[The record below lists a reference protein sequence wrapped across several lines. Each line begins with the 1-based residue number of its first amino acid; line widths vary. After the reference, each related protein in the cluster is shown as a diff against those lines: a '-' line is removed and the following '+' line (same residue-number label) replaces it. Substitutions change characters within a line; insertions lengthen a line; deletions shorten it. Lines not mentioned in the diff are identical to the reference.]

1 MSTVQAQEAIRARAR
16 ELLESGEVATFIG
29 WEAGRFENQTTPLV
43 TTRAADADKLVFNEY
58 CVNTLAKYTRDV
70 VARGKVGLVVRGCDS
85 RGIVRLIEDKV
96 VRREDVYLI
105 GAGCPGVLDRKT
117 GEPLK
122 KCRECRHNNPVLCDE
137 MAGEAVEKAVPAP
150 AERFAEVR
158 EVETLSA
165 AERSRYF
172 ESVYAKCIRCYACR
186 DVCPCCTCRECFVD
200 ARRENWVGKQNNV
213 AENRFYG
220 LTRVMHIGDRCI
232 ECGECERACPMGL
245 PLMKLNRKVI
255 CDMNELFGEFE
266 SSMALGAGPEPLIS
280 YRLDDR
286 EEFM

>member
-1 MSTVQAQEAIRARAR
+1 MTVQDTIRARAK

-43 TTRAADADKLVFNEY
+43 ISDAADADKLVFNEY
-58 CVNTLAKYTRDV
+58 CVNTLAKYARDV
-70 VARGKVGLVVRGCDS
+70 VARGKVALVVRGCDS
-85 RGIVRLIEDKV
+85 RGIIRLITDKV
-96 VRREDVYLI
+96 INREDVYLI
-105 GAGCPGVLDRKT
+105 GVGCPGVVDRKT

-122 KCRECRHNNPVLCDE
+122 KCAECRHNNPPLFDE
-137 MAGEAVEKAVPAP
+137 MAGDPIERPVP
-150 AERFAEVR
+150 EDRFAEVLA
-158 EVETLSA
+158 VEA
-165 AERSRYF
+165 MPQAERSRYF

-200 ARRENWVGKQNNV
+200 QRREGWVGKQNNV

-232 ECGECERACPMGL
+232 ECGECERACPMDL

-255 CDMNELFGEFE
+255 HDLNDLFGEFE
-266 SSMALGAGPEPLIS
+266 SAMDLDGAPEPLIV
-280 YRLDDR
+280 YDLGDR

>member
-1 MSTVQAQEAIRARAR
+1 MTAQDTIRSRAK
-16 ELLESGEVATFIG
+16 ELLESGQVATFIG

-43 TTRAADADKLVFNEY
+43 ITDAADADKLVYNEY

-70 VARGKVGLVVRGCDS
+70 VSRGKVGLVVRGCDS
-85 RGIVRLIEDKV
+85 RGIIRLVADKV
-96 VRREDVYLI
+96 IKREDVYLI
-105 GAGCPGVLDRKT
+105 GAGCPGMKDRKT
-117 GEPLK
+117 GELLK
-122 KCRECRHNNPVLCDE
+122 KCAECRHNNPLECDE
-137 MAGEAVEKAVPAP
+137 MAGDPVEKPIPDA

-158 EVETLSA
+158 EVEA
-165 AERSRYF
+165 MAQPERSRYF

-232 ECGECERACPMGL
+232 ECGECERVCPMDL

-255 CDMNELFGEFE
+255 QDMNDLFGEFE
-266 SSMALGAGPEPLIS
+266 SSLSLEDTSEPLIE
-280 YRLDDR
+280 YRLDDV

>member
-1 MSTVQAQEAIRARAR
+1 MMSVQETLQTRAK

-43 TTRAADADKLVFNEY
+43 ITSAADAEKLVFNEY
-58 CVNTLAKYTRDV
+58 CVNTLAKYVRDV
-70 VARGKVGLVVRGCDS
+70 MSRGKVGLVVRGCDS
-85 RGIVRLIEDKV
+85 RGIVRLVIDAVIK
-96 VRREDVYLI
+96 REDVYLI
-105 GAGCPGVLDRKT
+105 GVGCAGMRDRKT
-117 GEPLK
+117 GELLK
-122 KCRECRHNNPVLCDE
+122 KCAECRHGDPVEFDE
-137 MAGEAVEKAVPAP
+137 MIGEPAEKPVPAD
-150 AERFAEVR
+150 RFAEVA
-158 EVETLSA
+158 EVEAMSQD
-165 AERSRYF
+165 ERSRYF

-232 ECGECERACPMGL
+232 ECGECERACPMDL

-255 CDMNELFGEFE
+255 QDMNELFGEFE
-266 SSMALGAGPEPLIS
+266 SSMSIDEGPEPLIT
-280 YRLDDR
+280 YDLADR

>member
-1 MSTVQAQEAIRARAR
+1 MTAQDTIRSRAR

-43 TTRAADADKLVFNEY
+43 ISDPADADKLVYNEY
-58 CVNTLAKYTRDV
+58 CVNTLAKY
-70 VARGKVGLVVRGCDS
+70 VADLVSRGKVGLVVRGCES
-85 RGIVRLIEDKV
+85 RAIVRLIEDAV
-96 VRREDVYLI
+96 IRREDVHLI
-105 GAGCPGVLDRKT
+105 GAGCVGVLDRKS
-117 GEPLK
+117 GEMLK
-122 KCRECRHNNPVLCDE
+122 KCVECRHNNPVLCDE
-137 MAGEAVEKAVPAP
+137 MAGEKVDKPIPAP
-150 AERFAEVR
+150 EDRFAEVR
-158 EVETLSA
+158 EVEA
-165 AERSRYF
+165 MPQPERSRYF

-232 ECGECERACPMGL
+232 ECGECERVCPMDL

-255 CDMNELFGEFE
+255 QDMNELFGEFE
-266 SSMALGAGPEPLIS
+266 SSMEIGGPDEVLIT
-280 YRLDDR
+280 YDLDDR

>member
-1 MSTVQAQEAIRARAR
+1 MTAQDTIRARAK

-29 WEAGRFENQTTPLV
+29 WEAGRFQNQTTPLII
-43 TTRAADADKLVFNEY
+43 TDAADADKLVYNEY
-58 CVNTLAKYTRDV
+58 CVNTLAKYARDV
-70 VARGKVGLVVRGCDS
+70 IPRGKVGLVVRGCDS
-85 RGIVRLIEDKV
+85 RGIVRLVADQVIK
-96 VRREDVYLI
+96 REDVYLI
-105 GAGCPGVLDRKT
+105 GVGCPGMKDRKT
-117 GEPLK
+117 GELLK
-122 KCRECRHNNPVLCDE
+122 KCAECTHNNPLICDE
-137 MAGEAVEKAVPAP
+137 MAGEEAEKAVPAD
-150 AERFAEVR
+150 RFAEVA
-158 EVETLSA
+158 EVEAMTP
-165 AERSRYF
+165 AERTRYF

-232 ECGECERACPMGL
+232 ECGECERVCPMDL

-255 CDMNELFGEFE
+255 QDMNNRFGEFE
-266 SSMALGAGPEPLIS
+266 SALVISDEPSVLTT
-280 YRLDDR
+280 YELNDR

>member
-1 MSTVQAQEAIRARAR
+1 MTVQDTIRARAK

-43 TTRAADADKLVFNEY
+43 ITDAADAEKLIFNEY
-58 CVNTLAKYTRDV
+58 CVNTLAKYARDV
-70 VARGKVGLVVRGCDS
+70 VSRGKVGLVVRGCDS
-85 RGIVRLIEDKV
+85 RGIIRLIVDQV
-96 VRREDVYLI
+96 IRREDVYLI
-105 GAGCPGVLDRKT
+105 GVGCPGVIDRKT

-122 KCRECRHNNPVLCDE
+122 KCAECRHNNPPLYDE
-137 MAGEAVEKAVPAP
+137 MVGDPIERPVP
-150 AERFAEVR
+150 EDRFAEVLA
-158 EVETLSA
+158 VEA
-165 AERSRYF
+165 MPQPERSRYF

-200 ARRENWVGKQNNV
+200 QRREGWVGKQNNV

-232 ECGECERACPMGL
+232 ECGECERACPMDL

-255 CDMNELFGEFE
+255 HDLNDLFGEFE
-266 SSMALGAGPEPLIS
+266 SAMELDGAPEPLVV
-280 YRLDDR
+280 YDLGDR

>member
-1 MSTVQAQEAIRARAR
+1 MTAQDAIRARAK

-43 TTRAADADKLVFNEY
+43 ITDAADADKLVFNEY
-58 CVNTLAKYTRDV
+58 CVNTLAKYARDV
-70 VARGKVGLVVRGCDS
+70 MARGKVGLVVRGCDS
-85 RGIVRLIEDKV
+85 RGIVRLIADKV
-96 VRREDVYLI
+96 IDRDAVYLI
-105 GAGCPGVLDRKT
+105 GVGCPGMKDRKT
-117 GEPLK
+117 GEELK
-122 KCRECRHNNPVLCDE
+122 KCVECRRNNPVLCDE
-137 MAGEAVEKAVPAP
+137 MAGEEVDKPVAAD
-150 AERFAEVR
+150 RFAEVR
-158 EVETLSA
+158 AVEEMPQP
-165 AERSRYF
+165 ERSRYF

-200 ARRENWVGKQNNV
+200 QRRENWVGKQNNV

-232 ECGECERACPMGL
+232 ECGECERVCPMDL

-255 CDMNELFGEFE
+255 QDMNDLFGEFE
-266 SSMALGAGPEPLIS
+266 SSMSLEDTSEPLIE
-280 YRLDDR
+280 YRLDDV